1 MARRKTAFDRDLAQ
15 RFESPEFAKEYC
27 SATQELAESAALVRQ
42 LDEARTRH
50 RMSKATLARRAAISP
65 ETVRKLFTAGGNPE
79 IRTVA
84 RLAAPLGLRLLLAKR
99 PALPARRRRRGTV
112 AAIDRAVRP
121 HSHRLSRL

>member
-15 RFESPEFAKEYC
+15 QLRNPEFAAEYY
-27 SATQELAESAALVRQ
+27 SAKQELAESAALVRQ
-42 LDEARTRH
+42 LDEARARR
-50 RMSKATLARRAAISP
+50 RMSKAALARMAAISP

-99 PALPARRRRRGTV
+99 PAQPAH
-112 AAIDRAVRP
+112 A
-121 HSHRLSRL
+121 SRQNTTRIAR

>member
-15 RFESPEFAKEYC
+15 RLEDPEFATEYY
-27 SATQELAESAALVRQ
+27 SAKQELAESAALVRQ
-42 LDEARTRH
+42 LDEARTRY

-65 ETVRKLFTAGGNPE
+65 ETVRKLFTAGNPE

-99 PALPARRRRRGTV
+99 PALPARRASRQNAARV
-112 AAIDRAVRP
+112 AR
-121 HSHRLSRL
+121 

>member
-15 RFESPEFAKEYC
+15 RLEDPEFATEYY
-27 SATQELAESAALVRQ
+27 SAKQELAESAALVRQ

-99 PALPARRRRRGTV
+99 PAQPARRASRQNAARV
-112 AAIDRAVRP
+112 AR
-121 HSHRLSRL
+121 